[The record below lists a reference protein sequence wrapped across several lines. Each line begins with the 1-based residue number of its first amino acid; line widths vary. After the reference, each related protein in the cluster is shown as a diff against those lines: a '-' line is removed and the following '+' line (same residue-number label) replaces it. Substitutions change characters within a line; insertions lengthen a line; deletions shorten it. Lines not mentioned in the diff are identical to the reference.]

1 MILLASVPTSSAY
14 IIGVGAC
21 IVLILLAAVIATSI
35 SYKPD
40 LTDVKKRKIWFWI
53 LALLCPVLTFVI
65 AYFAYYKGI
74 KVHTQQTAY
83 MTAIGISAAISFV
96 LYVVLGFIAAKVS
109 KTGKIGNWF

>member
-53 LALLCPVLTFVI
+53 FALLCPVLTFVI

-74 KVHTQQTAY
+74 KVRTQQTAY